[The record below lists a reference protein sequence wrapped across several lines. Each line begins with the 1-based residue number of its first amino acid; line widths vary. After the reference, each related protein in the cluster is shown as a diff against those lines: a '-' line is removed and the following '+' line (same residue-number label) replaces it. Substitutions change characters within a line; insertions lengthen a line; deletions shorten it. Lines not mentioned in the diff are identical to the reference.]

1 MTRSLSAPVGIA
13 LAALALLAPT
23 LAETAAAQTLETGAG
38 TVRLLPLGARNGVFV
53 LDGDSGTLYAG
64 PRLVA
69 IDPDGTVRFP
79 GGLDAFDPATSIDPR
94 VFALDAKGD
103 TVWAGLGFSDVS
115 IDAEEPPPTAAG
127 FAVSTDRG
135 RSFRYRFPALDE
147 FADTLVTYG
156 VSTLRAAPVTV
167 PQFAPPFD
175 IAIARGDTVYAATL
189 SGGLRRTTNGGAS
202 WRRIV
207 LPPDS
212 LVSLDPR
219 ETYRFPY
226 DPSGQI
232 PQAGGANLGLN
243 FAPLSVLYDEAGT
256 LWVGTLNGL
265 NRSFRVPGAADPGW
279 VRYLDSPFTN
289 SAGGAQGP
297 VGNQVVALEARP
309 NASGRDD
316 VWAACVPSGVAGS
329 TEDEESGVVVW
340 RGDDADGFALFEV
353 VLLGVEVSDLAFD
366 AERAYAASPD
376 GLYVSADDGA
386 SWRVVT
392 TFPAADGRL
401 LPVNP
406 NASVLA
412 VAVAAT
418 GLYVGT
424 GDGLLRSGDGGQ
436 TWELLRASNEPGADT
451 AGDGTGAA
459 VPDVDVYAYP
469 NPFTPGT
476 DGALRVRFT
485 LDAPGDVTVRVFDT
499 AMNLVRTVEAS
510 GRPAGPNEVSWD
522 GLTQGGL
529 RVSNGA
535 YIYVVR
541 AGGRQLSGRVLVFE

>member
-1 MTRSLSAPVGIA
+1 MTPSRTAAALRSG
-13 LAALALLAPT
+13 LALLT
-23 LAETAAAQTLETGAG
+23 LALSAGAATAQTTVETGAG
-38 TVRLLPLGARNGVFV
+38 TVRVLPLGARNGVFV
-53 LDGDSGTLYAG
+53 LDGGSGTLYAG

-69 IDPDGTVRFP
+69 IRPDGQVDFP
-79 GGLDAFDPATSIDPR
+79 GGQDAFDPATSIDPR
-94 VFALDAKGD
+94 VFAVDARGD
-103 TVWAGLGFSDVS
+103 TVWVGLGFSDVS
-115 IDAEEPPPTAAG
+115 IDAEEPPSTAAG
-127 FAVSTDRG
+127 FAVSTDGG
-135 RSFRYRFPALDE
+135 RTFRYRFPALDE
-147 FADTLVTYG
+147 FADTLVVYG
-156 VSTLRAAPVTV
+156 ASTLRAAPTTF
-167 PQFAPPFD
+167 PQNAPPVD
-175 IAIARGDTVYAATL
+175 IAIADGDTVYAATL
-189 SGGLRRTTNGGAS
+189 LGGLRRTTNGGAT

-212 LVSLDPR
+212 LVVLDPG
-219 ETYRFPY
+219 ETYDFPY
-226 DPSGQI
+226 EPGQNARADSTF
-232 PQAGGANLGLN
+232 PTQGLN
-243 FAPLSVLYDEAGT
+243 FAPYSVLYDEAGT

-265 NRSFRVPGAADPGW
+265 NRSFRVPGQADPGW
-279 VRYLDSPFTN
+279 VRYLDSPFPS

-297 VGNQVVALEARP
+297 VGNLVYALETRP
-309 NASGRDD
+309 DAAGRDA
-316 VWAACVPSGVAGS
+316 VWAACWPSGVAGA
-329 TEDEESGVVVW
+329 TEDEEFGVVVW
-340 RGDDADGFALFEV
+340 RGDDADGFALFEA
-353 VLLGVEVSDLAFD
+353 VLLGVQVYDLAFD
-366 AERAYAASPD
+366 ADRAYAASPS

-406 NASVLA
+406 NVGVFS

-424 GDGLLRSGDGGQ
+424 GDGLLRSTDGGL

-451 AGDGTGAA
+451 SGDGTGAD

-469 NPFTPGT
+469 NPFSPS

-485 LDAPGDVTVRVFDT
+485 LDGPADVTVRVFDP
-499 AMNLVRTVEAS
+499 AMNLVRTVEAP
-510 GRPAGPNEVSWD
+510 GRPAGANEVSWD
-522 GLTQGGL
+522 GLTDGGL